1 MDNLQKYFNREYQ
14 KQYDDTA
21 FLSDEELAQM
31 NPATNLDREI
41 HEFLDKRE
49 RIQNLIAEKRKEIAS
64 YQEDINYLD
73 GIVSNRRTDS
83 VVKTESY
90 HNIMEDYVAIHRLK
104 VEISELE
111 QKLSEG
117 HGRSR

>member
-31 NPATNLDREI
+31 NPATDLDREMQYYL
-41 HEFLDKRE
+41 E
-49 RIQNLIAEKRKEIAS
+49 IQNLIAEKRKEIAS